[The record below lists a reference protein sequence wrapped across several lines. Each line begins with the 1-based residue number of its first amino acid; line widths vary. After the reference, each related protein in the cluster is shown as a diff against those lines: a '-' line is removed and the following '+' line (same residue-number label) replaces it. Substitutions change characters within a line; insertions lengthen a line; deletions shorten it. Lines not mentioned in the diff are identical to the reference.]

1 MKQVPKTPSDKQSV
15 TTRSQDPVVN
25 TVGIDNPINTE
36 EALTALKEIKVLSQQ
51 IVRLHDRNH
60 EVLTSESEL

>member
-1 MKQVPKTPSDKQSV
+1 MKQVPKTPSNKQSV
-15 TTRSQDPVVN
+15 ATRDQDPV
-25 TVGIDNPINTE
+25 GMDNPINTE

>member
-15 TTRSQDPVVN
+15 ATRNQDPVGN